1 MKIQITSQVTN
12 GKLTRNRNQLT
23 EAIKS
28 FEGNTIAITIDKAKK
43 KRSNPQNSF
52 LWGCCYP
59 IVQNCLKETGNNF
72 TIDNVHD
79 LLKMKFLK
87 ESVLVNEETGECIE
101 RIKSTTELSTTD
113 FCLYV
118 SEIQKFTEEWFG
130 VLIPHPSTE
139 LKLEL

>member
-1 MKIQITSQVTN
+1 MKITITTQVTN

-28 FEGNTIAITIDKAKK
+28 FEGNTITITLDKAKK

-59 IVQNCLKETGNNF
+59 IVQSCLKETGNNF

-130 VLIPHPSTE
+130 VLIPDPSTE